1 MHVNGYHRRS
11 IFSRKTEGKV
21 RLMILLATASLLGL
35 TGCVTKFVDESCQNR
50 GYSPGSAQY
59 DACYPSAAVAIA
71 KTYGGA
77 IQTGLQWPFVQP
89 PPPPAR

>member
-1 MHVNGYHRRS
+1 MR
-11 IFSRKTEGKV
+11 FTT
-21 RLMILLATASLLGL
+21 LLATALLLGL

-50 GYSPGSAQY
+50 GFSPGSAQY
-59 DACYPSAAVAIA
+59 EACYPSAAVAIA